1 LSSLDDIQCI
11 QEALPDTPQT
21 VLPLLDDEQLCKL
34 LEVSICIYLI
44 IVTFLNISLIKNNK
58 ILKKKIF

>member
-1 LSSLDDIQCI
+1 MFVIKAVGVILSSLDDIQCI

-34 LEVSICIYLI
+34 LEVSNF
-44 IVTFLNISLIKNNK
+44 TFFF
-58 ILKKKIF
+58 IFGF

>member
-1 LSSLDDIQCI
+1 MLYISYLAVGVILSSLDDIQCI

-34 LEVSICIYLI
+34 LEVSIYL
-44 IVTFLNISLIKNNK
+44 FLNY
-58 ILKKKIF
+58 